1 MLNNNKEDFPK
12 NKCTVFPTDLITAIN
27 FVYNPAHLNVSNIIC
42 EAESSDYGAYR
53 FLINGCHVVYRI
65 AKTTPTK
72 IGQFVTLWKRSAPLN
87 KIAPIDTQDSVD
99 FIVINVSDKINS
111 GQFIFNKNLLVSK
124 GIMSSHGKGGKRAI
138 RVYPPW
144 AKPVAND
151 AIKTQQWQVPYF
163 CSIAPDGS
171 TDSAR
176 IRKLFGL

>member
-1 MLNNNKEDFPK
+1 MLNSDKKDFPK
-12 NKCTVFPTDLITAIN
+12 NKFTDIPTDLITAIKT
-27 FVYNPAHLNVSNIIC
+27 VYSPAHLNVSNIIR
-42 EAESSDYGAYR
+42 EAESSDYGACR
-53 FLINGCHVVYRI
+53 FVISGCHVVFRI

-87 KIAPIDTQDSVD
+87 KIAPIDTQDGVD
-99 FIVINVSDKINS
+99 FIVINVSNNNNN
-111 GQFIFNKNLLVSK
+111 GQFIFNKSLLVSK

-163 CSIAPDGS
+163 FSIPPDGT
-171 TDSAR
+171 TDSLK
-176 IRKLFGL
+176 IRKIFGL